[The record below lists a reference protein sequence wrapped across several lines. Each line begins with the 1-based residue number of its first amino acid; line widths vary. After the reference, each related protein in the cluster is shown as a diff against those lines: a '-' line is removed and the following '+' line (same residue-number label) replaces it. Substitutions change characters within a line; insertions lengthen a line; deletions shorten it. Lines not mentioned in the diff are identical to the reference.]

1 MSAVTDRFCERKS
14 EPTIRATRSPRLAEE
29 QNEQSLFRSFPT
41 LPSPCDCDRANKA
54 PEGLGWGNTGAKLAR
69 SPPAPPRFNRC
80 RLTWAD
86 ALAIGSPP
94 DLGEAGEVAF
104 DGR

>member
-54 PEGLGWGNTGAKLAR
+54 PEGLGWGNTAAQNWLD
-69 SPPAPPRFNRC
+69 PRPRRRVSIVVGLHGRM
-80 RLTWAD
+80 RLP
-86 ALAIGSPP
+86 LVPRRILVKP
-94 DLGEAGEVAF
+94 E
-104 DGR
+104 R